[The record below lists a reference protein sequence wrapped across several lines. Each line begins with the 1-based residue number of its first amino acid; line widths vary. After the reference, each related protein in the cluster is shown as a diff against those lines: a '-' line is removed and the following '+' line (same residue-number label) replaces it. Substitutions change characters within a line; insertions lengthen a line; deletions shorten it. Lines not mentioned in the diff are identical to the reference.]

1 MLAAEFDTLPEI
13 VREKVV
19 VFFEANRIW
28 LAALLERGRDE
39 LALAAPP
46 GDLAQAL
53 VAGLEGA
60 MLLARVDGG
69 VARFRRS
76 AALVVAGLI
85 GSR

>member
-28 LAALLERGRDE
+28 LAALLERDE